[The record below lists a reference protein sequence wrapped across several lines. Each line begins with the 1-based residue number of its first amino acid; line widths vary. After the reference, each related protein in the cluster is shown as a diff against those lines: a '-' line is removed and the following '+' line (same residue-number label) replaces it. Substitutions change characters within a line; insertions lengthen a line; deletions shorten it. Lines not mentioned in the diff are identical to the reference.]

1 MTAPMTGDVLFET
14 RGSIGLITLNRPK
27 ALNALS
33 LAMIRVMLR
42 QLKSWAAD
50 PAVRAVVIQG
60 AGEKAFCAGG
70 DVRAVYDA
78 GLAAKA
84 DGTIDRG
91 LTADFFREEYVLNHA
106 IHNFPK
112 PFIALVD
119 GISMGGGVGLS
130 VHGPI
135 RVATERMLFAMP
147 ETGIGL
153 FPDVGGGWFLPRCPG
168 ELGTYYA
175 LTGARAKA
183 ADALALGYATHYVPS
198 DRLPALIEAL
208 AASDW
213 ADARTPE
220 TVLSGFTDD
229 AGTPAVLDHKAE
241 IDRCFAR
248 DSVEDILAALESE
261 RTEWARG
268 IRDHLAT
275 LSPTSMKVTL
285 RQLRLGRSMSYD
297 RIVTMEYR
305 LSQACMMG
313 RDFYEGIR
321 AVLVD
326 KDKTPR
332 WQPGSLGDVS
342 DDMIASYFE
351 PLGSRDLVV

>member
-1 MTAPMTGDVLFET
+1 MTDPTTDDVLFEK

-33 LAMIRVMLR
+33 LAMIRVMLP
-42 QLKSWAAD
+42 QLKAWSAD
-50 PAVRAVVIQG
+50 PAIGAVVIQG
-60 AGEKAFCAGG
+60 AGDKAFCAGG

-91 LTADFFREEYVLNHA
+91 MTADFFREEYVLNHA

-198 DRLPALIEAL
+198 DRLPSLTDAL
-208 AASDW
+208 AASNW
-213 ADARTPE
+213 ADARTAE
-220 TVLSGFTDD
+220 TILAGFVAD
-229 AGTPAVLDHKAE
+229 AGRPAILDDKPA
-241 IDRCFAR
+241 IDRCFAHDR
-248 DSVEDILAALESE
+248 VEDILAALKADGSAWAAGMLE
-261 RTEWARG
+261 RLSG
-268 IRDHLAT
+268 
-275 LSPTSMKVTL
+275 LSPTSMKVSL
-285 RQLRLGRSMSYD
+285 RQLRLGRTMSYD

-305 LSQACMMG
+305 LSQACMIG

-332 WQPGSLGDVS
+332 WQPASLDDVS
-342 DDMIASYFE
+342 DDMVASYFE